1 MISGQQQPRPVVPL
15 DYGRPPRRAWWTYL
29 PLPRAKHVPF
39 LATLV
44 VCGLLYGAAA
54 MRYEYFASW
63 GVFINFFREN
73 AALGIVAVG
82 MTFVILSG
90 GIDLSVGSVLGCTG
104 ILIATLTQK
113 GWHPLA
119 AVSVAL
125 ALGVALGFSMG
136 CLIHFFKLAPFL
148 VTLAGLFLARGIA
161 SAISLNS
168 IGLTHQLFRDLSE
181 VHWAIDK
188 GLSVPLAAMVF
199 AGVAVFAGLVAL
211 FTPFGRNVYAIGG
224 DEHSAVLMGLP
235 VGRTKIAIYTL
246 SGFCAALAGVVYS
259 ISIGSGNATD
269 GVGLE
274 LDAIAAVV
282 IGGTLL
288 TGGVGSVAGTVV
300 GVLILAIITSALNF
314 EGSVSS
320 WWARIIIGA
329 LLLIFLVLQKL
340 LTRGKA

>member
-1 MISGQQQPRPVVPL
+1 MKGLLRAKYVPL
-15 DYGRPPRRAWWTYL
+15 
-29 PLPRAKHVPF
+29 
-39 LATLV
+39 LATLF
-44 VCGLLYGAAA
+44 VCALLYLSAVV
-54 MRYEYFASW
+54 RYEYFLSW

-90 GIDLSVGSVLGCTG
+90 GIDLSVGSILGCTG

-113 GWHPLA
+113 GWHPLS

-125 ALGVALGFSMG
+125 ALGVVLGFAMG
-136 CLIHFFKLAPFL
+136 CLIHFFNLAPFL

-161 SAISLNS
+161 TSISLNS
-168 IGLTHQLFRDLSE
+168 IGLTHDLFRGLSE
-181 VHWAIDK
+181 VQLTIAT
-188 GLSVPLAAMVF
+188 GVSVPLAALMF
-199 AGVAVFAGLVAL
+199 AGVALVAALVAL
-211 FTPFGRNVYAIGG
+211 YTPFGRNVYAIGG
-224 DEHSAVLMGLP
+224 DEQSAVLMGLP

-259 ISIGSGNATD
+259 VSIGSGNATD

-288 TGGVGSVAGTVV
+288 TGGVGSVAGTVA

-314 EGSVSS
+314 EGNVSS
-320 WWARIIIGA
+320 WWARIIIGG
-329 LLLIFLVLQKL
+329 LLLVFIVLQKL